1 MLFEKETNI
10 INCKKI
16 AENMLKEF
24 NDKIEKY
31 KTLGTPGLAFIT
43 FGKKE
48 SAIYFNKTQSYC
60 KKLNI
65 NIFNYNYDNNI
76 LQEEICK
83 IIEKLNN
90 NNQINGIILQSPLPN
105 HLDKN
110 LIYNTIVNN
119 KDIEGLNNYNSGC
132 LINNLNKNSFF
143 IPCTPLACMEI
154 IKNEKIDLKGKKITI
169 IGKSNIVG
177 LPLSILLLQNN
188 ATLTV
193 CHIDTIDLISHVKQ
207 ADILITA
214 CGQPKMIKKYWLKD
228 NAIVIDIGIN
238 VIYDESY
245 KNGYYIVG
253 DTDYDDVK
261 EIVSKIT
268 PVPNGVGL
276 ITTMMLISNILKS
289 FEIQNNIINK

>member
-1 MLFEKETNI
+1 MLFEEKTNI

-16 AENMLKEF
+16 AENMLEEY
-24 NDKIEKY
+24 NDRIQKY
-31 KTLGTPGLAFIT
+31 KTLGRPGLAFIT
-43 FGKKE
+43 FDKKE
-48 SAIYFNKTQSYC
+48 STIYFNKTQYYC

-65 NIFNYNYDNNI
+65 NISNYNYDNNI
-76 LQEEICK
+76 LQEEVCK
-83 IIEKLNN
+83 LIEELNN
-90 NNQINGIILQSPLPN
+90 NSEINGIILQSPLPN
-105 HLDKN
+105 QLDKN

-154 IKNEKIDLKGKKITI
+154 LKNEKIDLKGKKITI

-193 CHIDTIDLISHVKQ
+193 CHIDTIDLIFHSKQ
-207 ADILITA
+207 ADIVITA
-214 CGQPKMIKKYWLKD
+214 CGQPKMIKKNWLKD

-238 VIYDESY
+238 VIYDKSY

-261 EIVSKIT
+261 EVVSKIT
-268 PVPNGVGL
+268 PVPNGIGL
-276 ITTMMLISNILKS
+276 ITIMMLISNILKS

>member
-1 MLFEKETNI
+1 MLLEEKTNI

-16 AENMLKEF
+16 ANNMLEGY
-24 NDKIEKY
+24 NNKIQNY

-48 SAIYFNKTQSYC
+48 TTIYFNKTQSFC
-60 KKLNI
+60 KKLEI
-65 NIFNYNYDNNI
+65 NVLNYNYDNNI
-76 LQEEICK
+76 SQEEICK
-83 IIEKLNN
+83 IIEELNN
-90 NNQINGIILQSPLPN
+90 NNNINGIILQSPLPI

-110 LIYNTIVNN
+110 LIYNTIHNN

-132 LINNLNKNSFF
+132 LINNLNKNTFF

-154 IKNEKIDLKGKKITI
+154 LKNEKIDLKGKNVTI

-193 CHIDTIDLISHVKQ
+193 CHIDTIDLISHSKQ
-207 ADILITA
+207 ADILITG
-214 CGQPKMIKKYWLKD
+214 CGQAKMIKKHWLKE
-228 NAIVIDIGIN
+228 NAVVIDIGIN
-238 VIYDESY
+238 IIYDESY

-253 DTDYDDVK
+253 DVDFDNVK
-261 EIVSKIT
+261 EIVHKIT

-276 ITTMMLISNILKS
+276 ITIMMLISNLLKS